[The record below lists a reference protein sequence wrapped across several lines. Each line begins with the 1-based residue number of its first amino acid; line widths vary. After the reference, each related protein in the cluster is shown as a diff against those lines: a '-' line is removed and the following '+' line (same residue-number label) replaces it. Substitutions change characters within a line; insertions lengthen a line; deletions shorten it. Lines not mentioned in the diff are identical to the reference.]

1 MGKQTV
7 YLLVEPA
14 QAKPVWFLCMEDS
27 LRQSCRKKRLT
38 LRTVDDPGQLDR
50 LAEKPVSV
58 LVICS
63 QNNWTR
69 HTVNELQRRHIMP
82 VLLGV
87 LPSLFGDSVSGIIMA
102 RRVLIGKV
110 MDYFVSCGRRRMAL
124 VGVNRNAGNDNVKTE
139 AFLQISREMGL
150 PATEE
155 DVYPI
160 DPDILNCVTA
170 CLSRAERYDGVIC
183 SNDYVAAVLLA
194 QAAARGIAVPG
205 DLYVIGLGDTMI
217 GRYTQPTL
225 TTTTYDEYFEMGRQA
240 VNIWQIFS
248 ENPSLNSIIISVST
262 EIIPRGST
270 AFSQP
275 RSKLPPLPDT
285 PPPDITIGN
294 ANQVMHNLEN
304 CLRNCDDLDIRILR
318 AILSGLSIEQ
328 IESSLFLAHSSLH
341 YRLRRIYQLAN
352 VERRSELEQLFRYY
366 LPNF

>member
-110 MDYFVSCGRRRMAL
+110 MDYFVGCGRRRMAL

-139 AFLQISREMGL
+139 AFLQISRERGL
-150 PATEE
+150 PVTESISTSSE
-155 DVYPI
+155 
-160 DPDILNCVTA
+160 
-170 CLSRAERYDGVIC
+170 
-183 SNDYVAAVLLA
+183 AAY
-194 QAAARGIAVPG
+194 R
-205 DLYVIGLGDTMI
+205 
-217 GRYTQPTL
+217 
-225 TTTTYDEYFEMGRQA
+225 
-240 VNIWQIFS
+240 
-248 ENPSLNSIIISVST
+248 PSL
-262 EIIPRGST
+262 P
-270 AFSQP
+270 
-275 RSKLPPLPDT
+275 
-285 PPPDITIGN
+285 
-294 ANQVMHNLEN
+294 
-304 CLRNCDDLDIRILR
+304 
-318 AILSGLSIEQ
+318 
-328 IESSLFLAHSSLH
+328 
-341 YRLRRIYQLAN
+341 
-352 VERRSELEQLFRYY
+352 
-366 LPNF
+366 